1 MFKEGKLYTGNEI
14 QQLLCLRPLQE
25 KILFAEKHGKNYDIY
40 FSVNYDPAIKKE
52 KLLASLQYVMNKI
65 DMFRCRIVK
74 QENTYYF
81 NKKSGENEFFSEQS
95 LKDQKI
101 DVLNGDRLAR
111 YFIDEREGKIEFL
124 FHHLVFDNDALP
136 LFLAQLETHL
146 LTGEWKGDN
155 ENELE
160 HMTHPGVAAD
170 YYRGLKEKLKTKKV
184 WKQTVDSGYVQHEL
198 PKEVY
203 QAVCSLSNKLKL
215 TKFGVLF
222 YVLTLV
228 NNDDQHFIG
237 VVTSRKDKLKQQ
249 QVINNYTDVVPIVVE
264 YDREVGCGAQAMN
277 CFKELFSAIY
287 QSENGT
293 FQQYMEVLGQKSYD
307 YIVSYTKMEEEM
319 LQLFDEIELG
329 TYLYK
334 FEDHFQ
340 FNEYKDRLIME
351 CRYSNQMTKR
361 ISEHLEEVLLSLDR
375 MDLTKPFISGQEPV
389 QPELLPDV
397 EKAETLDTF
406 KGRKD
411 QDLLFDSGI
420 SSLEIAQI
428 ITESYEQWGIHLAY
442 QDVYGL
448 TTFGELKELIKKEK
462 ADVRSTS
469 ILETHRPMSYTVPEY
484 IKPMFI
490 DSFRFLE
497 SEMYNIK
504 YAMKLSEEVCQDLP
518 AFGKAVEEAIC
529 SNDVFF
535 TEFVFLNREV
545 IGNVSSERTWKIETI
560 EISDVEEL
568 STIESR
574 VSVQREQKLWDLK
587 IVTVKNQVM
596 EAYLFFNV
604 HHMLIDDIGITILLD
619 QIESVFHK
627 ETVEYIQYQQIE
639 QSYKAATQEAIGNWK
654 KMIPT
659 EEYKNIGKDI
669 LTKGGFHKY
678 EFKLPMSKKA
688 YEQVEESLLNGLLHV
703 LSDFFEEDRVY
714 IGAMYHGRV
723 CPYTDRIVHSFA
735 RTLPLYFDRK
745 DSQRLKRSLQWAKE
759 NQAASMYDLINIF
772 PNVAFPKIIYQTL
785 IADKK
790 ESDIVTGIKELV
802 ALTKF
807 QLFFNAQVE
816 KECITIDTFIDPEIY
831 SVAEEENL
839 IGSLAAF
846 FEKRIQEGDKN

>member
-1 MFKEGKLYTGNEI
+1 MFKEAGLHSENEI
-14 QQLLCLRPLQE
+14 QQLLPLRPLQE

-40 FSVNYDPAIKKE
+40 FSVNYNSAIKKE

-65 DMFRCRIVK
+65 DMFRCTIVK
-74 QENTYYF
+74 QGNTYYF
-81 NKKSGENEFFSEQS
+81 NKKSGENEFSSEQT

-111 YFIDEREGKIEFL
+111 YFIDKRGAKIEFL
-124 FHHLVFDNDALP
+124 FHHLVFDNDALW
-136 LFLAQLETHL
+136 LFLEQLETHL
-146 LTGEWKGDN
+146 LTDEWKGEN
-155 ENELE
+155 ENELK
-160 HMTHPGVAAD
+160 HKTHPEVAET
-170 YYRGLKEKLKTKKV
+170 YFRKLKEKLKTKKT
-184 WKQTVDSGYVQHEL
+184 WKKTIVPDYVQHEL
-198 PKEVY
+198 TKEVY

-222 YVLTLV
+222 YALTLV
-228 NNDDQHFIG
+228 SNDDKHFIG

-249 QVINNYTDVVPIVVE
+249 QVINNYTDVVPLVVE
-264 YDREVGCGAQAMN
+264 YDRETGCSAQAMS

-307 YIVSYTKMEEEM
+307 YIVSYTKMEEER

-340 FNEYKDRLIME
+340 FNEYKDRLVME

-361 ISEHLEEVLLSLDR
+361 ISEHLEEVLLSLDCI
-375 MDLTKPFISGQEPV
+375 DLTKTFALGQESV
-389 QPELLPDV
+389 QQELLPEV
-397 EKAETLDTF
+397 EKRETLAIF
-406 KGRKD
+406 KVRKD

-448 TTFGELKELIKKEK
+448 TTFGELKELIQKEK
-462 ADVRSTS
+462 ASICPMN
-469 ILETHRPMSYTVPEY
+469 ILETHRSMSYTVPGY

-504 YAMKLSEEVCQDLP
+504 YAMKLSEEVCQDLLT
-518 AFGKAVEEAIC
+518 FSKAVEEVIC
-529 SNDVFF
+529 SNDIFF

-545 IGNVSSERTWKIETI
+545 IGNVGSERNWKIETV
-560 EISDVEEL
+560 EVSDVEEF

-587 IVTVKNQVM
+587 IVTVKNQLT

-604 HHMLIDDIGITILLD
+604 HHMLIDDIGITILLG

-627 ETVEYIQYQQIE
+627 ETVEYIQYQQVE
-639 QSYKAATQEAIGNWK
+639 QSYEAAIRESLENWK
-654 KMIPT
+654 KVIPT
-659 EEYKNIGKDI
+659 KEYKNIGKDV
-669 LTKGGFHKY
+669 LSGGNFHKY
-678 EFKLPMSKKA
+678 EFQLPLRKKT
-688 YEQVEESLLNGLLHV
+688 YEQVEESLLNELLHV
-703 LSDFFEEDRVY
+703 LSDFFEEDRLY

-735 RTLPLYFDRK
+735 RALPLYFDRK
-745 DSQRLKRSLQWAKE
+745 DSQQLKRSLQWAKE
-759 NQAASMYDLINIF
+759 NQAASIYDLINIF
-772 PNVAFPKIIYQTL
+772 PNITFPKIIYQTL
-785 IADKK
+785 ISDKK
-790 ESDIVTGIKELV
+790 ESGIVTDIKELA

-807 QLFFNAQVE
+807 QLFFNAQVG
-816 KECITIDTFIDPEIY
+816 KECITVDVFIDPEIY
-831 SVAEEENL
+831 SGVEEEKL
-839 IGSLAAF
+839 IGLLAAF
-846 FEKRIQEGDKN
+846 FEKSIQEEDKN